1 MTFPLTCSS
10 PCSILRANLSSDP
23 LNVAINAYV
32 EQASACKH
40 ANDQPRGYLG
50 ASLIGDECLR
60 KIQFE
65 WMVATT
71 NFPARVRSIFARGH
85 FFEGES
91 RQLLINAGFA
101 FAPPEVLGFIAVD
114 GLIAGHADGII
125 IKAPAVPGLYLAT
138 PALWEHKALNAKN
151 YRAVERD
158 GLAKVFPRYAA
169 QVALYQNFLKVVAN
183 PALVTITNADTCER
197 LYFTVLFDAR
207 RAQEASD
214 RAVQVIEATRVGEL
228 LPRLDQSLED
238 FRCKMCSRRERC
250 LRYE

>member
-1 MTFPLTCSS
+1 MLN
-10 PCSILRANLSSDP
+10 LARANLSNDP
-23 LNVAINAYV
+23 LNVAINARV
-32 EQASACKH
+32 EEASARNH
-40 ANDQPRGYLG
+40 ANDRARGYLG

-65 WMVATT
+65 WMVATAT
-71 NFPARVRSIFARGH
+71 FPARVHSIFARGH
-85 FFEGES
+85 FFEAES
-91 RQLLINAGFA
+91 RQLLIDAGFI
-101 FAPPEVLGFIAVD
+101 FAPPEVLGFTAVD

-125 IKAPAVPGLYLAT
+125 INAPAVSGLYLAT

-151 YRAVERD
+151 FKAVERD

-169 QVALYQNFLKVVAN
+169 QVALYQNFLNVTN
-183 PALVTITNADTCER
+183 PALMTVTDADTCKR
-197 LYFTVLFDAR
+197 LYFTIPFDAR

-228 LPRLDQSLED
+228 LARLDPNCED
-238 FRCKMCSRRERC
+238 FRCKMCSHRERC